1 MNDYLTSITL
11 GTSDT
16 LWTLRKQNPR
26 LLPTRIG
33 LGGLNMS
40 LTEPPSVPPEGGKPR
55 AATTASPPLQRG
67 FRGAPDI
74 DQAPGVE
81 LLGLASFVL
90 SKTEMAT

>member
-33 LGGLNMS
+33 LGGLGVS
-40 LTEPPSVPPEGGKPR
+40 LSEPPLCPP
-55 AATTASPPLQRG
+55 
-67 FRGAPDI
+67 
-74 DQAPGVE
+74 
-81 LLGLASFVL
+81 
-90 SKTEMAT
+90 

>member
-40 LTEPPSVPPEGGKPR
+40 LSEPPSVPPKGGKPR
-55 AATTASPPLQRG
+55 VAASSAPTRSSRPLTTPRTTTA
-67 FRGAPDI
+67 
-74 DQAPGVE
+74 
-81 LLGLASFVL
+81 
-90 SKTEMAT
+90 TATA

>member
-33 LGGLNMS
+33 LGVLNS
-40 LTEPPSVPPEGGKPR
+40 
-55 AATTASPPLQRG
+55 
-67 FRGAPDI
+67 
-74 DQAPGVE
+74 
-81 LLGLASFVL
+81 
-90 SKTEMAT
+90 

>member
-33 LGGLNMS
+33 LGGLGVS
-40 LTEPPSVPPEGGKPR
+40 LSEPPSVPPEGGEAQSVHNSK
-55 AATTASPPLQRG
+55 SPSSG
-67 FRGAPDI
+67 GI
-74 DQAPGVE
+74 
-81 LLGLASFVL
+81 
-90 SKTEMAT
+90 